1 MDLHR
6 LPNAPPTRLPS
17 RKSPIIDF
25 PTSPL
30 LVLDEMLHFSH
41 PQHPL
46 EKVNLS
52 DLFTCAGCKEFGS
65 GTRFI
70 CRLCDFQLHDFC
82 ALAPPSLNAHPFH
95 YQHHLSFFSKPV
107 KGGIMKTKCDV
118 CSKPTKGYSFRCN
131 ACANFQMHPSC
142 AMLSSEVNFSVH
154 PHPLRLVPINPNL
167 SSADPGFHCGECK
180 RKRSGKVYRC
190 TVCDY
195 HLHAVCAKDMV
206 NGLHDNGIKAP
217 DNQKHNML
225 GSAAKLAGQVMVEFI
240 GGLIEGFGEG
250 VGEVIVQSMTKS
262 KTNPNPRVY

>member
-1 MDLHR
+1 MNKNNTNKLLPKTRSTFTLNKYSTSMDLHR

-95 YQHHLSFFSKPV
+95 YQHHLSFFSKP
-107 KGGIMKTKCDV
+107 GQYI
-118 CSKPTKGYSFRCN
+118 PFFLFFSF
-131 ACANFQMHPSC
+131 
-142 AMLSSEVNFSVH
+142 LLFSAK
-154 PHPLRLVPINPNL
+154 I
-167 SSADPGFHCGECK
+167 
-180 RKRSGKVYRC
+180 
-190 TVCDY
+190 
-195 HLHAVCAKDMV
+195 LHV
-206 NGLHDNGIKAP
+206 
-217 DNQKHNML
+217 
-225 GSAAKLAGQVMVEFI
+225 
-240 GGLIEGFGEG
+240 
-250 VGEVIVQSMTKS
+250 
-262 KTNPNPRVY
+262 